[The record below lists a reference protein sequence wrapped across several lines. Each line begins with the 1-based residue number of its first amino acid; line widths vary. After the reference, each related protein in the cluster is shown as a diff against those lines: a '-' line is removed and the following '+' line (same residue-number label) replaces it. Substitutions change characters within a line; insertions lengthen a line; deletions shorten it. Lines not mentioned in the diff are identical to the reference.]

1 MDYTIKTSREN
12 AAKLSTKQGEPTS
25 KAAIFIYVSI
35 ALSFV
40 SIVLFLADV
49 KNALALAYVAA
60 FCLTI
65 SLSIGI
71 ASACQKLKIIV
82 NKAE

>member
-12 AAKLSTKQGEPTS
+12 AAKLTPKQGEPTS

-35 ALSFV
+35 VLSFV

-49 KNALALAYVAA
+49 KNGLALAYIAA
-60 FCLTI
+60 FSLST

-71 ASACQKLKIIV
+71 ASACQKLKILI
-82 NKAE
+82 NKIE